1 METQFTGSLNILIDT
16 EYIMK
21 PDIDVSN
28 LSVKEG
34 RVGVVISQYEME
46 YFRCGD
52 VIVGRPDA
60 SADSS
65 PQFQLICP
73 PL

>member
-1 METQFTGSLNILIDT
+1 MHRVTQHPDKHRGHH
-16 EYIMK
+16 E
-21 PDIDVSN
+21 PDIDVSI

-46 YFRCGD
+46 YFSRGD

-65 PQFQLICP
+65 P
-73 PL
+73 

>member
-1 METQFTGSLNILIDT
+1 MHRVT
-16 EYIMK
+16 EHPDRHRGHHE

-34 RVGVVISQYEME
+34 RMGVVISQDEKK
-46 YFRCGD
+46 YFLCGD
-52 VIVGRPDA
+52 VIVGRLDA

-65 PQFQLICP
+65 PRF
-73 PL
+73 